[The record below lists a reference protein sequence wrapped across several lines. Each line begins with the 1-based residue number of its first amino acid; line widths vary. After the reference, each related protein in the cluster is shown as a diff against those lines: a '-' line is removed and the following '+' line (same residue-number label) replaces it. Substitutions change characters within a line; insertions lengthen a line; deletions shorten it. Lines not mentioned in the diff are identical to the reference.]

1 MRNTMQKQANFGIYS
16 NPVADAALAAS
27 RQVWL
32 AGLGAAAYTRE
43 WARSEAGKTFRAL
56 VKEGSTVESQAMRV
70 LSKRVENSVATA
82 TSLLRQTRATVMSTA
97 GSLAQN
103 ASEALSRFKAP
114 VTKRSA
120 PAKAR
125 KTVKATVKRTA
136 RSTRRRI
143 KRAARKA

>member
-1 MRNTMQKQANFGIYS
+1 MQKQANFGTYS

-56 VKEGSTVESQAMRV
+56 VKEGSAVESQAMRV
-70 LSKRVENSVATA
+70 LSRRVESSVATA
-82 TSLLRQTRATVMSTA
+82 KALLRQTRATAMSTA

-103 ASEALSRFKAP
+103 ASDALARFKAP

-120 PAKAR
+120 PPKAR
-125 KTVKATVKRTA
+125 KTAKASAKRA
-136 RSTRRRI
+136 VPGTRRRI